1 MNLGE
6 IMKRLWFFVAG
17 FLLINLMG
25 CQFKKEL
32 TETELFPVLNQFLT
46 IVNEVEHYSKTERD
60 DFIHQSLSMSQ
71 SSTQNPLFDYLKDDH
86 ESIGFT
92 ETGPFA
98 TDHSENPLNTLTIK
112 YNFSPSSKSVS
123 LMLAYRFNSKEVSDD
138 FQLALQ
144 TNNLEDNAQLSTIFN
159 LKNNL
164 IGDVF
169 EQIILLFSNDT
180 EIETT
185 ELIKILQTVEISY
198 EEHESEMKKIY
209 SLHDGTNVLTISYD
223 QQTKFIDLVTYDTQ
237 GFQKS
242 LYFSDG
248 QRILS
253 IKMSHLSQ
261 TKFEN
266 EIYENLVTYLSEK
279 MISE

>member
-92 ETGPFA
+92 ETGPF
-98 TDHSENPLNTLTIK
+98 DDDSENSINTLTVK

-123 LMLAYRFNSKEVSDD
+123 LMLAYRFNSKEVPDD

-144 TNNLEDNAQLSTIFN
+144 TNDLEDNVQLSTIFN
-159 LKNNL
+159 LKTSL

-169 EQIILLFSNDT
+169 EQILLLFLNET

-185 ELIKILQTVEISY
+185 ELIKILQTAEISF
-198 EEHESEMKKIY
+198 EEHESEMKQIY

-223 QQTKFIDLVTYDTQ
+223 PQTKFIDLVTYDTQ